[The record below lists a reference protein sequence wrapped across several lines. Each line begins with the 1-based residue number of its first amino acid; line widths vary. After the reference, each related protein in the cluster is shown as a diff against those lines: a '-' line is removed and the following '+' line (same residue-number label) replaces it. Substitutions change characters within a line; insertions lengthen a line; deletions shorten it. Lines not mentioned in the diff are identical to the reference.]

1 MDLSPSEWQTRK
13 KKIDPK
19 LAAAG
24 WKVVPYKEGKPLSAY
39 THHAIEE
46 YPTAHGPADY
56 ALVVN
61 GLFLGIVEAKKR
73 AIGPQE
79 VLTQA
84 KRYAT
89 GVEESPLDYGGIRVP
104 YLYST
109 NGELIYFRDVRHE
122 LNLSHP
128 VAAFHTPAALEEFMG
143 RDVEAALA
151 WFKANANSHSRLRPY
166 QVEANTAIEKA
177 LTKRSQTML
186 VAMATGTGKT
196 FTMVNQV
203 YRLLRSGYAKRVLFL
218 VDRRA
223 LAAQT
228 VRSFAAFEPEPGKK
242 FDQLYEVYSQ
252 RFQKEDFEEG
262 EKFDPKVLPNNY
274 LTAPAAKHTFLYVST
289 IQRMAINLFGRNVIT
304 GLGEE
309 TIDDDVTKLDIP
321 IHAFDVIIADECH
334 RGYTAQ
340 ELSVWRDTLDHFD
353 AVKIG
358 LTATPAKHT
367 AAYFKDIVFRYEYQ
381 TAVREGHLVDYDA
394 VAIRSEVRMTGVFLK
409 AGETVGVV
417 DTDTGHEL
425 LDKLEDERAFD
436 TTEIEKKVTAPE
448 SNRKI
453 LEEVKR
459 HALEHEQKCGRFP
472 KILIFTVNDTPH
484 TGHADQV
491 VKLCREVFGRGEDFV
506 QKITGRV
513 DRPLQHI
520 REFRNRPNPC
530 IAVTVDLLTTG
541 VDIPDLEYLVFMRP
555 VKSRIL
561 WEQMLGRGT
570 RKGERHKDKSHFTV
584 FDCFDGSLFEYFR
597 NASAMDEEPPEK
609 PSRDILEIIEAV
621 WKNED
626 REYNTKCL
634 SKRLQRIDK
643 EMSGEAREFLATMI
657 PDGDLSKFA
666 RELPQAL
673 KQDFTGTMKVL
684 RDPRMQNFLV
694 NYPRPK
700 NVFLV
705 GHEVED
711 AVTSRVLI
719 RDGLGKQYK
728 PEDYLAAFARFVKDN
743 PAHVQAIEILLN
755 RPQDWNT
762 AALSELRQKL
772 AASPEHFTLENLQRA
787 HEVQYHKA
795 LADIIS
801 MVKHAARTEAP
812 LLTAPERVAAAF
824 ARLSASQTF
833 TPDQQRWLSRIREHL
848 VENLSI
854 DKEDFSLPVFER
866 DGGWKPANR
875 IFNGE
880 LMSIIKKLN
889 AEIAA

>member
-1 MDLSPSEWQTRK
+1 MSISPNEWQTRK
-13 KKIDPK
+13 KKIDPM

-24 WKVVPYKEGKPLSAY
+24 WKVVPFVEGRPLSAY

-46 YPTAHGPADY
+46 YQTDHGPADY
-56 ALVVN
+56 ALVSK
-61 GLFLGIVEAKKR
+61 GQLLGIVEAKKQSV
-73 AIGPQE
+73 GPQE

-89 GVEESPLDYGGIRVP
+89 GVKESQADYGGIHAP

-109 NGELIYFRDVRHE
+109 NGELIYFRDVRHD
-122 LNLSHP
+122 LNLSRK
-128 VAAFHTPAALEEFMG
+128 VAAFHTPAALEELLG
-143 RDVEAALA
+143 RDVEAALG
-151 WFKANANSHSRLRPY
+151 WFKANPNNHAGLRPY
-166 QVEANTAIEKA
+166 QVEANTAIENA
-177 LTKRSQTML
+177 LAKRSQTML

-196 FTMVNQV
+196 RTMVNQV
-203 YRLLRSGYAKRVLFL
+203 YRLLRSNYAKRVLFL

-228 VRSFAAFEPEPGKK
+228 VREFAANEPEPGKK

-274 LTAPAAKHTFLYVST
+274 LTAPGAKHTFLYVST
-289 IQRMAINLFGRNVIT
+289 IQRMAINLFGRNAIL
-304 GLGEE
+304 GLGDES
-309 TIDDDVTKLDIP
+309 IDDDATKLDIP

-340 ELSVWRDTLDHFD
+340 ELSVWRNTLDHFD

-394 VAIRSEVRMTGVFLK
+394 VAIRSEVKMSGVFLK
-409 AGETVGVV
+409 PGETVGMV
-417 DTDTGHEL
+417 DTDTGKEL

-459 HALEHEQKCGRFP
+459 HALEHDAKTGRFP
-472 KILIFTVNDTPH
+472 KILIFAVNDTPH
-484 TGHADQV
+484 TGHADQIV
-491 VKLCREVFGRGEDFV
+491 RLCREIFGRGEAFV
-506 QKITGRV
+506 QKITGKV

-570 RKGERHKDKSHFTV
+570 RKGEKYKDKSHFTV
-584 FDCFDGSLFEYFR
+584 FDCFDGTLFDYFR

-609 PSRDILEIIEAV
+609 PSRDIVEIIEAV
-621 WKNED
+621 WNNQD

-643 EMSGEAREFLATMI
+643 EMSGEAREILATMI
-657 PDGDLSKFA
+657 PDGDLCKFA

-684 RDPRMQNFLV
+684 REPRFQNFLV

-700 NVFLV
+700 KVFLV

-728 PEDYLAAFARFVKDN
+728 PEDYLAAFARFVKEN
-743 PAHVQAIEILLN
+743 PAHVQAIQILLN
-755 RPQDWNT
+755 RPQDWGT
-762 AALSELRQKL
+762 DALSELRQKL
-772 AASPEHFTLENLQRA
+772 AATPEHFTVENLQKA
-787 HEVQYHKA
+787 HEIQYHKA

-801 MVKHAARTEAP
+801 MVKHAAREEAP
-812 LLTAPERVAAAF
+812 LLTAPERVDAAF
-824 ARLSASQTF
+824 VRLSASQTF
-833 TPDQQRWLSRIREHL
+833 TPEQQKWLSRIRSHL
-848 VENLSI
+848 IENLTI
-854 DKEDFSLPVFER
+854 DREDFALPVFER
-866 DGGWKPANR
+866 DGGWKPADKVFAGRLLDILKRLNR
-875 IFNGE
+875 
-880 LMSIIKKLN
+880 
-889 AEIAA
+889 EIAA